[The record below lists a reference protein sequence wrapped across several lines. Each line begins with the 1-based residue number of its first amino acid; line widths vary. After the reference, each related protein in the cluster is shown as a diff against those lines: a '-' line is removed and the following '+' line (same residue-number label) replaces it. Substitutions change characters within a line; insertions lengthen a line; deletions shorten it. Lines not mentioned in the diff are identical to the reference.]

1 MTWLVL
7 AILTAF
13 FESLKDV
20 KSKQSL
26 QFFDEYWVT
35 WGTQVIA
42 ALLLLPILLWQGGI
56 PPIQPA
62 FWTAL
67 LIGGTLNIFAFL
79 LYVKAIKEA
88 DLSLTVP
95 LVTLTPLFLLLTSPL
110 IVGEKPSGMD
120 AIGVLLIVCGSYILN
135 LKANQGSWF
144 APLWQMLQN
153 SGCRKMLLVAFLW
166 SFTSTYD
173 KVGVVNS
180 SPFFW
185 SIALF
190 LYVAAGLTPMLIYRG
205 WSRSSKPTNPESTR
219 GNWFPYLPFLL
230 TTGAFSAIAV
240 GFQMVALTLTSVAQV
255 IAIKRM
261 SSLFSVAFG
270 HFLFGETGLKERLS
284 GALVMVLGVAIMTL
298 F

>member
-1 MTWLVL
+1 MTWLIF

-26 QFFDEYWVT
+26 KFFDEYWVT
-35 WGTQVIA
+35 WATQVIA
-42 ALLLLPILLWQGGI
+42 AIVLLPILFWQGL
-56 PPIQPA
+56 PTIQPQ

-120 AIGVLLIVCGSYILN
+120 TIGVFLIVCGSYILN
-135 LKANQGSWF
+135 LKPNQDSWF
-144 APLWQMLQN
+144 APLQAMFKN
-153 SGCRKMLLVAFLW
+153 AGCRKMLFVAFLW
-166 SFTSTYD
+166 SFTSLYD

-180 SPFFW
+180 SAFFW
-185 SIALF
+185 CIALF
-190 LYVAAGLTPMLIYRG
+190 LYVAAGITPMLIYR
-205 WSRSSKPTNPESTR
+205 WFKRSPQPLAAIER
-219 GNWFPYLPFLL
+219 PQWQPYLPLLL
-230 TTGAFSAIAV
+230 TTGAFSAIGI
-240 GFQMVALTLTSVAQV
+240 GFQMAALTMTSVAQV

-270 HFLFGETGLKERLS
+270 HFLFGEKGLKERLS
-284 GALVMVLGVAIMTL
+284 GALVMVMGVVLMTL